1 MALSAKLALRQSQ
14 AMVLTPQLLQAIK
27 LLQMPNLELTQFIE
41 NELASNPLL
50 ERAEERD
57 EPSLEQV
64 ESQGDG
70 FAEAP
75 AEPGDWAG
83 EALETDAGQLAA
95 NLGTEVENAFDAD
108 RTSPVAQSAP
118 ADGLSATSWTGVGAG
133 QDAGDAPDFEA
144 YVAESLSFRDYL
156 ERQAAIL
163 LPDPVERMIGAAL
176 IDALDEAG
184 YFVGSLAEIAERL
197 GTDVER
203 VERVLGRMQA
213 LEPTGVFARSLSEC
227 LALQLKERDRFDPA
241 MQALV
246 ENLPALARRDFPL
259 LRRVCGVDDEDLRDM
274 FAEIRRLEPKPGRA
288 FGDPPAAPA
297 IPDVHVTAAAD
308 FGWRVELNTRALPRV
323 LVNEVYAA
331 EIRRGAKRDEDRQY
345 VSTQLQAANWLTK
358 SLEQRARTILN
369 VASEIVRRQDSF
381 LVEGVSSLRPLNL
394 KMIGEA
400 IGVHEST
407 VSRATAHKF
416 IQTPRGL
423 FEMKYFF
430 TAAIASSEAGQ
441 SHSAKS
447 VRQRIRQMINDE
459 DPDEVL
465 SDDVI
470 VERLRKAEVLV
481 ARRTVAKYRDSLKS
495 PHPSKGANS
504 RWCRRAPML
513 GVTIPFRSMRNYD
526 LSISMK
532 DLPRRLTCAEQA
544 PNPSGNSAGGA
555 SVEAKWRGKT
565 SARGADERRVL
576 GPRAPER

>member
-1 MALSAKLALRQSQ
+1 MALSIKLAVRQGQ

-50 ERAEERD
+50 EREQE
-57 EPSLEQV
+57 EPSLEQADA
-64 ESQGDG
+64 EGAG
-70 FAEAP
+70 FAETP
-75 AEPGDWAG
+75 VEPGDWAR
-83 EALETDAGQLAA
+83 EALGTDAGQLAA
-95 NLGTEVENAFDAD
+95 NLGTEVDNTFDAD
-108 RTSPVAQSAP
+108 RTAPTIQSAP
-118 ADGLSATSWTGVGAG
+118 ADDLSAQAWTGVGASP
-133 QDAGDAPDFEA
+133 DTGDAPDLEA
-144 YVAESLSFRDYL
+144 YIAETLSLRDHL

-163 LPDPVERMIGAAL
+163 LPDPAERIIGAAL
-176 IDALDEAG
+176 IDALDEVG
-184 YFVGSLAEIAERL
+184 YFVGSIAEIAERL
-197 GTDVER
+197 GADIER
-203 VERVLGRMQA
+203 VERVLLRMQT
-213 LEPTGVFARSLSEC
+213 LEPTGVFARSLAEC

-241 MQALV
+241 MQAFI

-259 LRRVCGVDDEDLRDM
+259 LRRACGVDDEDLRDM
-274 FAEIRRLEPKPGRA
+274 LAEVRRLEPKPGRA

-297 IPDVHVTAAAD
+297 IPDVHVTAARD

-345 VSTQLQAANWLTK
+345 ISTQLQAANWLTK

-381 LVEGVSSLRPLNL
+381 LLEGVSGLRPLNL

-416 IQTPRGL
+416 MQTPRGL

-430 TAAIASSEAGQ
+430 TAAIASSEPGQ
-441 SHSAKS
+441 AHSAES
-447 VRQRIRQMINDE
+447 VRQRIRQMIDNE

-470 VERLRKAEVLV
+470 VDRLRQADVLV
-481 ARRTVAKYRDSLKS
+481 ARRTVAKYRDSLRI
-495 PHPSKGANS
+495 PSS
-504 RWCRRAPML
+504 VERRKTKMSSA
-513 GVTIPFRSMRNYD
+513 
-526 LSISMK
+526 
-532 DLPRRLTCAEQA
+532 LPRVRRDNSLPVQA
-544 PNPSGNSAGGA
+544 
-555 SVEAKWRGKT
+555 
-565 SARGADERRVL
+565 
-576 GPRAPER
+576 

>member
-1 MALSAKLALRQSQ
+1 MALSVKLALRQAQ
-14 AMVLTPQLLQAIK
+14 TMVLTPQLLQAIK

-50 ERAEERD
+50 ERAEEREEVTLD
-57 EPSLEQV
+57 QGEA
-64 ESQGDG
+64 ESGG

-83 EALETDAGQLAA
+83 VTLETDAGRLAA
-95 NLGTEVENAFDAD
+95 NLGTEVENTFDAD
-108 RTSPVAQSAP
+108 RTAPAIQSAT
-118 ADGLSATSWTGVGAG
+118 ADVLSAHSWTGVGAG

-144 YVAESLSFRDYL
+144 YVAESLSLGEHL
-156 ERQAAIL
+156 ERQAAIQ
-163 LPDPVERMIGAAL
+163 LPDPADRIIGAAL

-184 YFVGSLAEIAERL
+184 YFVGAIGEIAERL
-197 GTDVER
+197 GADVER
-203 VERVLGRMQA
+203 VERVLIRMQT
-213 LEPTGVFARSLSEC
+213 LEPTGVFARSLAEC

-246 ENLPALARRDFPL
+246 ENLPALAKRDFAL
-259 LRRVCGVDDEDLRDM
+259 LRRLCGVDDEDLRDM
-274 FAEIRRLEPKPGRA
+274 IAEIRRLEPKPGRA

-297 IPDVHVTAAAD
+297 IPDVHVTAAPD
-308 FGWRVELNTRALPRV
+308 FGWRIELNTRALPRV

-381 LVEGVSSLRPLNL
+381 LLEGVSALRPLNL

-416 IQTPRGL
+416 MQTPRGL

-430 TAAIASSEAGQ
+430 TAAIASSEPGQ
-441 SHSAKS
+441 AHSAEA
-447 VRQRIRQMINDE
+447 VRQRIRHMIDGE
-459 DPDEVL
+459 DPEDVL

-470 VERLRKAEVLV
+470 VERLRKADILV
-481 ARRTVAKYRDSLKS
+481 ARRTVAKYRDSLRI
-495 PHPSKGANS
+495 PSS
-504 RWCRRAPML
+504 VERRKMKMAPMRAR
-513 GVTIPFRSMRNYD
+513 VQRD
-526 LSISMK
+526 
-532 DLPRRLTCAEQA
+532 
-544 PNPSGNSAGGA
+544 NSL
-555 SVEAKWRGKT
+555 SVEA
-565 SARGADERRVL
+565 
-576 GPRAPER
+576 

>member
-1 MALSAKLALRQSQ
+1 MALLAKLALRQSQ

-50 ERAEERD
+50 ERAEER
-57 EPSLEQV
+57 EESSLEQL
-64 ESQGDG
+64 EAQGGG
-70 FAEAP
+70 FAEAS
-75 AEPGDWAG
+75 AEPGDWAA
-83 EALETDAGQLAA
+83 ETLETDAGRLAA
-95 NLGTEVENAFDAD
+95 NLGTEVDNAFDAD
-108 RTSPVAQSAP
+108 RTAPPSQSQSAP
-118 ADGLSATSWTGVGAG
+118 ADALSAQSWTGVGSG
-133 QDAGDAPDFEA
+133 HEGGEAPDLEA
-144 YVAESLSFRDYL
+144 YVAESMSLRDHL

-163 LPDPVERMIGAAL
+163 LPDPAERMIGAAL
-176 IDALDEAG
+176 IDGLDEAG

-197 GTDVER
+197 GADVGN
-203 VERVLGRMQA
+203 VEAVLLRMQT
-213 LEPTGVFARSLSEC
+213 LEPTGVFARSLAEC
-227 LALQLKERDRFDPA
+227 LAIQLKERDRFDPA
-241 MQALV
+241 MQAFI

-259 LRRVCGVDDEDLRDM
+259 LRRACGVDDEDLRDM
-274 FAEIRRLEPKPGRA
+274 LAEIRRLEPKPGRA

-297 IPDVHVTAAAD
+297 IPDVHVTAAPD
-308 FGWRVELNTRALPRV
+308 FGWRVELNTGALPRV

-381 LVEGVSSLRPLNL
+381 LLEGVSGLRPLNL

-441 SHSAKS
+441 SHSAES
-447 VRQRIRQMINDE
+447 VRQRIRQMIDDE

-470 VERLRKAEVLV
+470 VERLRKMDVLV
-481 ARRTVAKYRDSLKS
+481 ARRTVAKYRDSLRI
-495 PHPSKGANS
+495 PSSVERRKIKMASARARVRRHNS
-504 RWCRRAPML
+504 L
-513 GVTIPFRSMRNYD
+513 
-526 LSISMK
+526 
-532 DLPRRLTCAEQA
+532 
-544 PNPSGNSAGGA
+544 
-555 SVEAKWRGKT
+555 SVEA
-565 SARGADERRVL
+565 
-576 GPRAPER
+576 

>member
-1 MALSAKLALRQSQ
+1 MALSARLAMRQSQ

-50 ERAEERD
+50 DRAEERE
-57 EPSLEQV
+57 EPSLEQF
-64 ESQGDG
+64 EAQGDG

-83 EALETDAGQLAA
+83 ETLETDAGKLAA
-95 NLGTEVENAFDAD
+95 NLGTEVENDFDPD

-118 ADGLSATSWTGVGAG
+118 ADGLSATAWTGVGAG

-144 YVAESLSFRDYL
+144 YVAETVSLRDHL

-163 LPDPVERMIGAAL
+163 LPDPAERMIGVAL
-176 IDALDEAG
+176 IDGLDEAG
-184 YFVGSLAEIAERL
+184 YFIGSLAEIAERL
-197 GTDVER
+197 GADVEI
-203 VERVLGRMQA
+203 VERVLERMQT
-213 LEPTGVFARSLSEC
+213 LEPTGVFARSLAEC

-241 MQALV
+241 MQALI
-246 ENLPALARRDFPL
+246 ENLPALGRRDFAL
-259 LRRVCGVDDEDLRDM
+259 LRRICGVDDEDLRDM

-288 FGDPPAAPA
+288 FGDPPTAPA
-297 IPDVHVTAAAD
+297 IPDVHVTAAPD

-331 EIRRGAKRDEDRQY
+331 EIKRGARRDEDRQY
-345 VSTQLQAANWLTK
+345 VSTQLQSANWLTK

-381 LVEGVSSLRPLNL
+381 LIQGVSSLRPLNL

-430 TAAIASSEAGQ
+430 TAAIASTELGQ
-441 SHSAKS
+441 SHSAES
-447 VRQRIRQMINDE
+447 VRQRIRQMIDDE

-470 VERLRKAEVLV
+470 VESLRKADIVV
-481 ARRTVAKYRDSLKS
+481 ARRTVAKYRDSLRI
-495 PHPSKGANS
+495 PS
-504 RWCRRAPML
+504 
-513 GVTIPFRSMRNYD
+513 
-526 LSISMK
+526 
-532 DLPRRLTCAEQA
+532 
-544 PNPSGNSAGGA
+544 
-555 SVEAKWRGKT
+555 SVERRKLKMA
-565 SARGADERRVL
+565 SARAQVRRHNYLPVD
-576 GPRAPER
+576 A

>member
-1 MALSAKLALRQSQ
+1 MALSARLALRQSQ

-50 ERAEERD
+50 ERAEDRE
-57 EPSLEQV
+57 EVSLEQA
-64 ESQGDG
+64 DAIATG

-75 AEPGDWAG
+75 VEPGDWAR
-83 EALETDAGQLAA
+83 EALETDTGQLAA
-95 NLGTEVENAFDAD
+95 NLGTEVENTFDAD
-108 RTSPVAQSAP
+108 RTAP
-118 ADGLSATSWTGVGAG
+118 AIQSTRADDLSAQAWTGVGASPETG
-133 QDAGDAPDFEA
+133 EAPDLEA
-144 YVAESLSFRDYL
+144 YVAETLSLRDYL

-163 LPDPVERMIGAAL
+163 LPDLAERMIGAAL
-176 IDALDEAG
+176 IDGLDEAG
-184 YFVGSLAEIAERL
+184 YFVGSLAEIAARL
-197 GTDVER
+197 GADLES
-203 VERVLGRMQA
+203 VERVLERMQT

-227 LALQLKERDRFDPA
+227 LALQLRERDRFDPA
-241 MQALV
+241 MQALI

-297 IPDVHVTAAAD
+297 IPDVHVTAAPD

-331 EIRRGAKRDEDRQY
+331 EIKRGARRDEDRQY
-345 VSTQLQAANWLTK
+345 VSTQLQSANWLTK

-381 LVEGVSSLRPLNL
+381 LIEGVSGLRPLNL

-430 TAAIASSEAGQ
+430 TASIASTEPGQ
-441 SHSAKS
+441 AHSAES
-447 VRQRIRQMINDE
+447 VRQRIRQMIDSE

-470 VERLRKAEVLV
+470 VEGLRKADIVV
-481 ARRTVAKYRDSLKS
+481 ARRTVAKYRDSLRI
-495 PHPSKGANS
+495 PS
-504 RWCRRAPML
+504 
-513 GVTIPFRSMRNYD
+513 
-526 LSISMK
+526 
-532 DLPRRLTCAEQA
+532 
-544 PNPSGNSAGGA
+544 
-555 SVEAKWRGKT
+555 SVERRKLKMD
-565 SARGADERRVL
+565 SARAEVRRHNSLSVD
-576 GPRAPER
+576 A